1 MGVPHNPLNFL
12 GVQLWLTHIFLGIK
26 NAFIFF
32 HVFLGG
38 FKGQSPDTSQVEFSS
53 HDCEDANDELLL
65 YK

>member
-1 MGVPHNPLNFL
+1 M
-12 GVQLWLTHIFLGIK
+12 
-26 NAFIFF
+26 
-32 HVFLGG
+32 VFLGG